1 MRLWSNSSH
10 NPAYSTPEVNAQSY
24 CLSFAGLFTSIGL
37 FSAVVCLIGCN
48 GLAASSRPSISSK
61 ANSQLTM
68 TSNLPAGTVQR
79 DHRTTIG
86 QLSGLTPDPTTKS
99 HAPLQ
104 IITNT
109 LPDGAMQGI
118 YATALVATGGIPPYS
133 WDATAGQ
140 IPPGVTLRSS
150 DGTLSGIPF
159 AAGAF
164 SFTARLQDST
174 GSSLSTNLSLNI
186 SAVPSPTVSE
196 VLPDA
201 ASISGGTVAMTSEQS
216 RIR

>member
-37 FSAVVCLIGCN
+37 FAAVVCLIGCN

-61 ANSQLTM
+61 ANSQLIM
-68 TSNLPAGTVQR
+68 TANLPAGTVQR
-79 DHRTTIG
+79 DHRITIG
-86 QLSGLTPDPTTKS
+86 QLSGLTPDPTTKTGPSMLLS

-118 YATALVATGGIPPYS
+118 YATALVATGGIPPILGMPRP
-133 WDATAGQ
+133 D
-140 IPPGVTLRSS
+140 RSH
-150 DGTLSGIPF
+150 P
-159 AAGAF
+159 A
-164 SFTARLQDST
+164 
-174 GSSLSTNLSLNI
+174 
-186 SAVPSPTVSE
+186 
-196 VLPDA
+196 
-201 ASISGGTVAMTSEQS
+201 
-216 RIR
+216 